1 MTSRAN
7 VVAVSTTTV
16 LTQAQS
22 GSYVYWTGG
31 DLTLPANSLV
41 GTHFTIFNDTGSSDT
56 VLFSSGEAVASGW
69 GHDAVADTD
78 ATSYVCVATDTWV
91 QVGA

>member
-1 MTSRAN
+1 M
-7 VVAVSTTTV
+7 
-16 LTQAQS
+16 
-22 GSYVYWTGG
+22 YWTAGT
-31 DLTLPANSLV
+31 LTLPVNTLA
-41 GTHFTIFNDTGSSDT
+41 GTHFTIFNDTGSSAT